1 MDDREKTRL
10 RLTRDVLRS
19 LRTRDSRAAL
29 PPSRD
34 GEDTAVLVAFHDETL
49 ESVLGRVAL
58 LGGDVTVVVA
68 PQNLEDWPAGA
79 AILQIG
85 LADDGKD
92 PVPV

>member
-1 MDDREKTRL
+1 MNGREETRL

-29 PPSRD
+29 PPPRD

-49 ESVLGRVAL
+49 ESTLQRIAL

-68 PQNLEDWPAGA
+68 PRDLKEWPTGA
-79 AILQIG
+79 TVFQSTLGPA
-85 LADDGKD
+85 
-92 PVPV
+92 